1 MRGIAAQ
8 SHFRCSHALWL
19 LVLLH
24 QACFDAAPE
33 LLMTLLPAPIQRNC
47 AQPWPTNFGCGAT
60 IQPLVASRRA
70 TLQGGPSRYSN
81 STMYCVNAWCDSPII
96 KCSTLSMG
104 LAMRIWMCQFQKII
118 VVLCFMT
125 VNCFVENVLGCWNYG
140 RNQEQRWTFFDFSM
154 GVTPNWRT
162 EVM

>member
-1 MRGIAAQ
+1 MFTRTLTCGPLT
-8 SHFRCSHALWL
+8 SSLFRCSAWASDD
-19 LVLLH
+19 V
-24 QACFDAAPE
+24 AAGSDSE
-33 LLMTLLPAPIQRNC
+33 KLRSAWQ
-47 AQPWPTNFGCGAT
+47 TNFGCGAT

-118 VVLCFMT
+118 DVLCFMT
-125 VNCFVENVLGCWNYG
+125 VNCFVENVLGRWNYG
-140 RNQEQRWTFFDFSM
+140 SNQEQRWTFFDFSM

-162 EVM
+162 EVTWIL